1 MDENYTLE
9 TVQDIIHKNDGVML
23 YFSGEN
29 CGVCH
34 ALKPKVEELF
44 TDQFSKLKQVYIS
57 ADQYQEIAA
66 SFNVFTIPTVIVF
79 FERQEFIRQS
89 RHISMGDLQNK
100 IERPYNL
107 YFNE

>member
-1 MDENYTLE
+1 MDQKFTLE
-9 TVQDIIHKNDGVML
+9 TVQQVINENDGVML

-34 ALKPKVEELF
+34 ALRPKVEELF
-44 TDQFSKLKQVYIS
+44 TKEFSKLKQLYIS

-79 FERQEFIRQS
+79 FDQKEFIRQS
-89 RHISMGDLQNK
+89 RHVSMGDLQSK
-100 IERPYNL
+100 IERPYDL
-107 YFNE
+107 YFN